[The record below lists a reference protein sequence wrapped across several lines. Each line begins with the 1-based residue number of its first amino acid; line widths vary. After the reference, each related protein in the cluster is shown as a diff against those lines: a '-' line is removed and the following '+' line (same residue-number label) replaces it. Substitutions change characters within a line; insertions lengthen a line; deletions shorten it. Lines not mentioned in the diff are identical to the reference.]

1 MISFFKKTFK
11 GLTKTRSKIANAFV
25 GIVGKS
31 YLNPEDIDLLEEA
44 LLQSDIGWELTEY
57 IIEKISDSDKKG
69 LDWSERFFQIM
80 KDKLDSKYDTNPLK
94 KVILVVGINGT
105 GKTTSSAKLAGYFA
119 NNSSSVF
126 LVAADTYRAAAV
138 EQIRQWSE
146 RLDVHLVANEGSV
159 DPASVAFD
167 GVKSG
172 VSNDV
177 GKIIVDTAGRLHT
190 SPNLM
195 KELEKIYR
203 VAQKLIDEISVLITI
218 DANTGQNGLT
228 QVKEFGKYL
237 PIDGVIL
244 TKMDGTARG
253 GIAVSIMHDL
263 QLPIYFMGVGEQ
275 VDDLIPFSQDEYLRG
290 LIGIEEEVAKPNE

>member
-1 MISFFKKTFK
+1 MISIFKKTFK

-31 YLNPEDIDLLEEA
+31 YLNPEDIDSLEEA
-44 LLQSDIGWELTEY
+44 LLQSDMGWELTDY
-57 IIEKISDSDKKG
+57 IIEKIGESDKKG
-69 LDWSERFFQIM
+69 LDWTERFFQLM
-80 KDKLDSKYDTNPLK
+80 TSKLAGKYKANPLK

-105 GKTTSSAKLAGYFA
+105 GKTTSSAKLAGYFS
-119 NNSSSVF
+119 NNSSSVS

-138 EQIRQWSE
+138 EQIRQWSHK
-146 RLDVHLVANEGSV
+146 LGVQLVANEGSA

-172 VSNDV
+172 LTNNIE
-177 GKIIVDTAGRLHT
+177 KIIVDTAGRLHT

-203 VAQKLIDEISVLITI
+203 VSQKLTNEMSVLITI

-237 PIDGVIL
+237 PIDGVVL

-263 QLPIYFMGVGEQ
+263 NLPIYFMGVGEQ
-275 VDDLIPFSQDEYLRG
+275 IDDLIPFSQDDYLKG
-290 LIGIEEEVAKPNE
+290 LIGLDKESLVNE